1 MLKRLHPLA
10 GLLAM
15 LTILLFWLATIWS
28 EAFGTLVDI
37 VAVKTSIPWGL
48 LVLVPA
54 LALTGASGFRL
65 GGFKLA
71 GGSDDPRI
79 RAKQRRM
86 KFIAGNGIL
95 ILVPCALYL
104 ATLAGRAEFGTL
116 FYGVQAVELLAG
128 ATNLALMSLNLR
140 DGLRLTGRLD
150 A

>member
-10 GLLAM
+10 GMLAM
-15 LTILLFWLATIWS
+15 LTILLFWLGTIWS
-28 EAFGTLVDI
+28 EAFGTLADVA
-37 VAVKTSIPWGL
+37 AVKGLIPWGL

-65 GGFKLA
+65 S
-71 GGSDDPRI
+71 GGSNDSRI

-86 KFIAGNGIL
+86 KVIAGNGLL
-95 ILVPCALYL
+95 ILVPSAFYL
-104 ATLAGRAEFGTL
+104 AALAGRGEFGAL
-116 FYGVQAVELLAG
+116 FYLVQAIELLAG

-140 DGLRLTGRLD
+140 DGLRLTGRLRS